1 MYKLYSLQLNSFD
14 KTMLFANYCCI
25 ETSHTIEYIDKRWQR
40 SASFYTLNIKRYMIG
55 EHQR

>member
-25 ETSHTIEYIDKRWQR
+25 ETSYTIEYRDTRWQC
-40 SASFYTLNIKRYMIG
+40 SASIYTLNKKRYMIG